1 MKKFILLVIL
11 YILLLPSMVL
21 ADTEAL
27 NLKDTIVA
35 SGETPSFEDY
45 KESDDQVTLYL
56 FRASGC
62 NHCHDLVKFLDSI
75 AEEYGSKFKLRS
87 YECSENSDNNL
98 LHNRVVNFFELKNSR
113 GVPLLVI
120 GENTFYG
127 FTEKNK
133 QQIIDCIER
142 EYKKEDKYDVF
153 EKMEEQ
159 KNAKKPNVAA
169 YIVLPILAGIVIF
182 IIIRIAKNE

>member
-1 MKKFILLVIL
+1 MKKVFLLIITSILIIPNIVF
-11 YILLLPSMVL
+11 
-21 ADTEAL
+21 ADTVAL
-27 NLKDTIVA
+27 DLKDTIVA

-75 AEEYGSKFKLRS
+75 VEEYGTKFKLRS
-87 YECSENSDNNL
+87 FECSENSDNNL
-98 LHNRVVNFFELKNSR
+98 LHNRVVNFFKLKDSR

-133 QQIIDCIER
+133 QQIIECIER

-159 KNAKKPNVAA
+159 KREKKPNIVA
-169 YIVLPILAGIVIF
+169 YIILPILACIVIV